1 MSPKILDA
9 MKCRDR
15 HKSLGNNDEYKVWR
29 NKVIKLIQS
38 AKKVQYQT
46 FIENNKGNPSSIYKI
61 FQEVGADKGPLR
73 QSNNGPIKNGD
84 THIEDPTEIANE
96 FNEFFVNV
104 LFVLRLNVPV
114 NNFSVMLLQ
123 S

>member
-1 MSPKILDA
+1 MSPEILDA

-15 HKSLGNNDEYKVWR
+15 HKSLGNDDEYKVWQ

-61 FQEVGADKGPLR
+61 FQEVGAGKVPQM
-73 QSNNGPIKNGD
+73 QSNIGPIKNGD
-84 THIEDPTEIANE
+84 THIEDPRDCKWIQWI
-96 FNEFFVNV
+96 FC
-104 LFVLRLNVPV
+104 
-114 NNFSVMLLQ
+114 
-123 S
+123 